1 MKIFIFNTTHST
13 FHIVPWRNHSTF
25 NIMKLQAQSS
35 RALHAAL
42 NKSAKCIG
50 SKNTIAILDNVLL
63 ACNEGGQF
71 FLTSSTIE
79 AQLTIPAPLTLC
91 GGKFDN
97 PIVLPIKML
106 SSLLGTLPDCV
117 VTLDIVDDGQTFT
130 VEYCTCSGDSVKSG
144 KASMVYFSGEDY
156 PQMVLPNSEKSTII
170 CLPGQLFR
178 SVIDTADKF
187 VLIDEFRPTLS
198 SLCVDIADDRSEVI
212 FAATDGHILTKITHN
227 NDSQKGGSDF
237 FRGGEPCKTL
247 IHRNYFRTLSAFD
260 GSEDIT
266 IENDG
271 HTIRFTS
278 DDTELI
284 CKHVECKYPNYNA
297 VIPKSNPFYVVFDKK
312 EMLDILRRVSLFSS
326 NASNLVEMKKNDMF
340 LTISARDADLAIS
353 GEDQVCIACAQ
364 CDDNFRIGLKS
375 TILQTCIKSIPS
387 DTIRMQLLDASH
399 AVVLT
404 ADEPAPKVL
413 SLCMPLLLD

>member
-1 MKIFIFNTTHST
+1 
-13 FHIVPWRNHSTF
+13 
-25 NIMKLQAQSS
+25 MKLQTQSS

-63 ACNEGGQF
+63 TRNECGQF
-71 FLTSSTIE
+71 FLTSSTTE

-117 VTLDIVDDGQTFT
+117 VTLDVVEDGQTFT
-130 VEYCTCSGDSVKSG
+130 VEYCTGSGDSVKSG
-144 KASMVYFSGEDY
+144 KASLAYFSGEDY

-170 CLPGQLFR
+170 SLPGQLFR

-187 VLIDEFRPTLS
+187 VQIDELRPTLS

-227 NDSQKGGSDF
+227 NDPQKGGSDF
-237 FRGGEPCKTL
+237 FRKGEPCKTL

-260 GSEDIT
+260 GCEETS

-271 HTIRFTS
+271 NTIRFS
-278 DDTELI
+278 SGDIELI
-284 CKHVECKYPNYNA
+284 CKHMEGKYPNYNG
-297 VIPKSNPFYVVFDKK
+297 VIPKSHPYFVIFEKK
-312 EMLDILRRVSLFSS
+312 EMLDILRRVSLFSNS
-326 NASNLVEMKKNDMF
+326 ASNLVKVEKNGIF
-340 LTISARDADLAIS
+340 INVSASNMDFSMS
-353 GEDQVCIACAQ
+353 GEDQVLISNAECP
-364 CDDNFRIGLKS
+364 DNFRIGLKS
-375 TILQTCIKSIPS
+375 SAFQTCINSIPS
-387 DTIRMQLLDASH
+387 DTIRMQLLDSMH
-399 AVVLT
+399 AVVLN
-404 ADEPAPKVL
+404 ADTPAPKVMTL
-413 SLCMPLLLD
+413 VMPMVLDD